1 MNETGDKHSE
11 HVGPFQVVVLILSVV
26 VLGALG
32 ADTIF
37 KFPQSVSN
45 ILQVLDTAVC
55 VLLLVDFGFRFH
67 KAPSKLAFMKW
78 GWIDLLASIPYIPW
92 LRAGRVLRIL
102 RVIRL
107 LRAIR
112 ATQKISALFLHD
124 KLQTGVASVGLTA
137 FLLIIFCSIGVLI
150 CEQQSPHANILTAE
164 DAIWWSVTTI
174 TTVGYGDKYPVT
186 TEGRIV
192 AMILMFSGIGLFGV
206 LSGLA
211 ASYFLHTKHPEDE
224 QEKSEIKNEILM
236 RLQKIEEKID
246 KLSGRNDPP
255 AT

>member
-1 MNETGDKHSE
+1 MNDTGHEHSE
-11 HVGPFQVVVLILSVV
+11 HVGLFQVVVLILSVV

-32 ADTIF
+32 ADTAF
-37 KFPQSVSN
+37 KFPPSISN
-45 ILQVLDTAVC
+45 VLQILDTVVC
-55 VLLLVDFGFRFH
+55 VFLLVDFCIRFH

-78 GWIDLLASIPYIPW
+78 GWIDLLASIPYLPW
-92 LRAGRVLRIL
+92 LRAGRVVRIL

-112 ATQKISALFLHD
+112 ATQRISHLFLRNKIH
-124 KLQTGVASVGLTA
+124 TGTTSVVLTA
-137 FLLIIFCSIGVLI
+137 FLLVIFCSIAVLI
-150 CEQQSPHANILTAE
+150 CEQQSPSANILTAE

-192 AMILMFSGIGLFGV
+192 AMVLMISGIGLFGI

-211 ASYFLHTKHPEDE
+211 ASYFLHTKQGDTE
-224 QEKSEIKNEILM
+224 EKQNEILS
-236 RLQKIEEKID
+236 RLQKIED
-246 KLSGRNDPP
+246 KLDQFKPGGKD
-255 AT
+255 